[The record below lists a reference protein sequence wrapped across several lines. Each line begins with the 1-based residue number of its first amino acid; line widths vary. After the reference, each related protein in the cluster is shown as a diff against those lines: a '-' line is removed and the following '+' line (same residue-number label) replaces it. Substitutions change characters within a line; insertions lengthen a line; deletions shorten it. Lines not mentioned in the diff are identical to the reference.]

1 MLFDSIPSL
10 PAEDPDLGSS
20 RCCADCSLAGAC
32 DASRLDL
39 ASQRELQ
46 GIMQALGPF
55 PPGAYLFRE
64 GDPFQVM
71 TAVHSGTVKT
81 FVVDASGREHV
92 LGFFQAGEVIG
103 LNAIHAARYPCN
115 AMALDTVT
123 LCSAP
128 FPAVAALASRAGE
141 LQAQLFRLLSQRIR
155 KAALMAGDYSADERM
170 AAFLLGLWQHR
181 AATGCSTPCL
191 ELAMSRTDIAN
202 YLRLAAET
210 VSRVMQ
216 RFQQDGLLRVNRRR
230 IELLDIARLET
241 LAGALLLTRS

>member
-20 RCCADCSLAGAC
+20 RSCAACALARAC
-32 DASRLDL
+32 DVNNLDL
-39 ASQRELQ
+39 VCQGELQ
-46 GIMQALGPF
+46 RMMQALGPY
-55 PPGAYLFRE
+55 PPGTYLFRE
-64 GDPFQVM
+64 GDPFHAI

-81 FVVDASGREHV
+81 FVVDAVGREHV

-103 LNAIHAARYPCN
+103 LSAIHAARYPCN

-128 FPAVAALASRAGE
+128 FPAVAALATRAGD
-141 LQAQLFRLLSQRIR
+141 LQVQLFRLLSHGIR
-155 KAALMAGDYSADERM
+155 KAALMAGDYRADERM

-191 ELAMSRTDIAN
+191 DLVMSRADIAN
-202 YLRLAAET
+202 HLRLATET
-210 VSRVMQ
+210 VSRVIQ
-216 RFQQDGLLRVNRRR
+216 RFQHDGLLRVNRRR
-230 IELLDIARLET
+230 VELLDLARLKA
-241 LAGALLLTRS
+241 LAGAISLT